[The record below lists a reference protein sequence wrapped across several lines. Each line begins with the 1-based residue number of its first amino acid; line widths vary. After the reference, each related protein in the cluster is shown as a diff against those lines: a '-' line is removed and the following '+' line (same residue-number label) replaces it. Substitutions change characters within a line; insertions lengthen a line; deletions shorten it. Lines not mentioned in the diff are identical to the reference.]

1 MQYGS
6 SPSYGKSDAD
16 DRTYDVATSLFEEMP
31 QDYQDDWRD
40 FRDRVMGKRH

>member
-1 MQYGS
+1 MQYS
-6 SPSYGKSDAD
+6 SFPSYGKSDANDRAD
-16 DRTYDVATSLFEEMP
+16 DLATSLFDEMP